1 MVKPVIDSKQMERY
15 SDNKV
20 EKIPLIVKKSLLI
33 SIGAMIF
40 ITLGYFLIVNSP
52 YAEILNYSITYEQTL
67 IGIPVL
73 LLLIFLILKYYTRNL
88 LLSKLYLYFLVIFSI
103 LLESAYLNARNELRV
118 NGAIFLYP
126 IAIFTVVPLLL
137 NLSEYLRNPIE
148 KMANSII
155 PLVKST
161 KLKSPEP
168 KTQDSSDVLYSL
180 RDNTVEI
187 VNIINATIAKNIQY
201 SKKLEEMAS
210 MLSSNAEETS
220 SSSENIASSQQ
231 QIAKGAAN
239 IVTAINSTQNQV
251 SELSHGIVQI
261 RQKVAEITQ
270 ISDLIRNISSQTNIL
285 ALNAA
290 IEAARAGEAGRGF
303 NVVADQVR
311 KLAEESKKAVA
322 NTDKL
327 VEEISSITETQ
338 QANSDQI
345 LQSIVSIAT
354 VAEEASASTEET
366 SAAAEEQAASMEN
379 LTQNSQALS
388 KMAQDMVSSF
398 DKFTTT
404 H

>member
-187 VNIINATIAKNIQY
+187 DNQCNNSEKYPIFEKIRRNGFDVVFKCRRNIQF
-201 SKKLEEMAS
+201 E
-210 MLSSNAEETS
+210 
-220 SSSENIASSQQ
+220 
-231 QIAKGAAN
+231 
-239 IVTAINSTQNQV
+239 
-251 SELSHGIVQI
+251 
-261 RQKVAEITQ
+261 
-270 ISDLIRNISSQTNIL
+270 
-285 ALNAA
+285 
-290 IEAARAGEAGRGF
+290 
-303 NVVADQVR
+303 
-311 KLAEESKKAVA
+311 
-322 NTDKL
+322 
-327 VEEISSITETQ
+327 
-338 QANSDQI
+338 
-345 LQSIVSIAT
+345 
-354 VAEEASASTEET
+354 
-366 SAAAEEQAASMEN
+366 
-379 LTQNSQALS
+379 
-388 KMAQDMVSSF
+388 
-398 DKFTTT
+398 
-404 H
+404 